1 MCSIKRNREYIL
13 YSRAVLLF
21 GTALVCISRESM
33 SLQEC
38 CIRKIFAKPYAGKYV
53 AKEAEVLCGEVR
65 KSEGK
70 RVKRGTQKGGKARES
85 GRQKK
90 QRKREEKQRKRE
102 EKRRKREEKRRK
114 REEKQRKREEK
125 RRKSEEKRRKRGKR
139 EKQDRGGGKARKRGT
154 QVKRGREQ
162 KEKG

>member
-13 YSRAVLLF
+13 YSRAVLLS

-53 AKEAEVLCGEVR
+53 AKEAKVLCGEVR

-70 RVKRGTQKGGKARES
+70 RGKRGTQRGGKARES
-85 GRQKK
+85 GRQK
-90 QRKREEKQRKRE
+90 
-102 EKRRKREEKRRK
+102 KRRK

-125 RRKSEEKRRKRGKR
+125 RRKSEEKQRKREEKR
-139 EKQDRGGGKARKRGT
+139 KMPNMT
-154 QVKRGREQ
+154 
-162 KEKG
+162 